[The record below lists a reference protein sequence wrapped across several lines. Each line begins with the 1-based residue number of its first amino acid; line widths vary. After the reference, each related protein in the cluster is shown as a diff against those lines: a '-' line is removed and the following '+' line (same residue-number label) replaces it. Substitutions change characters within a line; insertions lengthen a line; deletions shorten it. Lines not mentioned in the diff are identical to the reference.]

1 MTNEEKA
8 AQMLADTTRAMLT
21 VIELLGETWSKLKA
35 SDEQVSELKQK
46 VIDEQMLSGHWLKR
60 LDEVEQRAE
69 ELEIQLKEAQDA

>member
-21 VIELLGETWSKLKA
+21 VIELLGDTWSKLKA
-35 SDEQVSELKQK
+35 SDEQVETLQQR
-46 VIDEQMLSGHWLKR
+46 VIDEQRLSGHWLKR

>member
-21 VIELLGETWSKLKA
+21 VIELLGETWGKLKA
-35 SDEQVSELKQK
+35 SDEHVETLQQR

-60 LDEVEQRAE
+60 LDETEQKLK
-69 ELEIQLKEAQDA
+69 ELEIELEEAQDA

>member
-21 VIELLGETWSKLKA
+21 VIELLGETWGKLKA
-35 SDEQVSELKQK
+35 SDEQVETLQQR

-60 LDEVEQRAE
+60 LDETEQKLK
-69 ELEIQLKEAQDA
+69 ELEIELAEVQDA

>member
-35 SDEQVSELKQK
+35 SDEQVETLQQR

-60 LDEVEQRAE
+60 LDEAEQRAE
-69 ELEIQLKEAQDA
+69 ELEIQLAEVQDA

>member
-46 VIDEQMLSGHWLKR
+46 VIDEQRMSGYWLGR
-60 LDEVEQRAE
+60 LDETEQKLK
-69 ELEIQLKEAQDA
+69 ELEIELAEVQDA

>member
-35 SDEQVSELKQK
+35 SDEQVSELKQR
-46 VIDEQMLSGHWLKR
+46 VIDEQRMSGYWLER
-60 LDEVEQRAE
+60 LDETEQKLK
-69 ELEIQLKEAQDA
+69 ELEVELAEVQDA

>member
-8 AQMLADTTRAMLT
+8 TQMLADTTRAMLT

-46 VIDEQMLSGHWLKR
+46 VIDEQRMSGYWLGR
-60 LDEVEQRAE
+60 LDETEQKLK
-69 ELEIQLKEAQDA
+69 ELEIELAEVQDA

>member
-21 VIELLGETWSKLKA
+21 VIELLGETWGRLKA
-35 SDEQVSELKQK
+35 SDEQVETLQQR

-60 LDEVEQRAE
+60 LDETEQKLK
-69 ELEIQLKEAQDA
+69 ELEIELAEVQDA

>member
-21 VIELLGETWSKLKA
+21 VIELLGDTWSKLKA
-35 SDEQVSELKQK
+35 SDEQVETLQQR

>member
-35 SDEQVSELKQK
+35 SDEQVSELKQR
-46 VIDEQMLSGHWLKR
+46 VIDEQRMSGYWLGR
-60 LDEVEQRAE
+60 LDETEQKLK
-69 ELEIQLKEAQDA
+69 ELEVELAEVQDA

>member
-8 AQMLADTTRAMLT
+8 AQMLADTTRALLS

-35 SDEQVSELKQK
+35 SDEQVETLQQR

-60 LDEVEQRAE
+60 LDETEQKLK
-69 ELEIQLKEAQDA
+69 ELEIELAEAQDA

>member
-35 SDEQVSELKQK
+35 SDEQVETLQQR

-60 LDEVEQRAE
+60 LDETEQKLK
-69 ELEIQLKEAQDA
+69 ELEIELAEVQDA

>member
-21 VIELLGETWSKLKA
+21 VIELLGETWGRLKA
-35 SDEQVSELKQK
+35 SDEQVETLQQR

-60 LDEVEQRAE
+60 LDETEQKLK
-69 ELEIQLKEAQDA
+69 ELEIELAEGQDA